1 MKDPEKVAERSRLGV
16 SLGSYINCL
25 VRTECSKTCSLASG
39 AAVVAAAAAADGSSP
54 TAAAAAAGSSDPE
67 GRATA
72 GGQGQQ
78 QHQGQQASEGV
89 AVFEVQRRFDDFD
102 ALSRLLKGH
111 FRGYFIPRLPPR

>member
-1 MKDPEKVAERSRLGV
+1 VWVKDPEKVAERSRLGV
-16 SLGSYINCL
+16 SLGSHVNCL

-39 AAVVAAAAAADGSSP
+39 AAAVAAAAAADGSSP

-67 GRATA
+67 ARATA

-78 QHQGQQASEGV
+78 QGQQAPEGV
-89 AVFEVQRRFDDFD
+89 AVFEVRRRFDDFD

-111 FRGYFIPRLPPR
+111 FRGYFIPRLQPR